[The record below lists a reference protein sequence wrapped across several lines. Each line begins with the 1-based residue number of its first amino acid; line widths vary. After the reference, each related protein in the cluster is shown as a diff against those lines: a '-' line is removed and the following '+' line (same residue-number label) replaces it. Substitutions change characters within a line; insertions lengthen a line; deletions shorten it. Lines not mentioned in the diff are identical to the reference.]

1 MRWGCFTTLFRTHRY
16 LSLIHISKD
25 DLNLPD
31 CHLFLYDQLV
41 AFDHLSNKTVIIQNI
56 SRLGDAETAYTACA
70 AEAEQLGSYLT
81 EFSPLPHADVY
92 KRQSSIRPNAR
103 STARQTSSGCTGLNS
118 NTVERLR
125 IALYTRCV

>member
-1 MRWGCFTTLFRTHRY
+1 MTGGLVGYFGYDTIRY
-16 LSLIHISKD
+16 MEKTLIHPPKD

-70 AEAEQLGSYLT
+70 AEAEQLGS
-81 EFSPLPHADVY
+81 
-92 KRQSSIRPNAR
+92 
-103 STARQTSSGCTGLNS
+103 
-118 NTVERLR
+118 
-125 IALYTRCV
+125 